1 MSATH
6 ANKRAK
12 PNSTSAAPLFTDI
25 ELSKLVIDTKL
36 QGTEIKF
43 ASIKYDK
50 QRLAFQLVDATGSL
64 RVPFGL
70 DDGTRFSG
78 GKPSMRLELPPSQL
92 AFVEQVEAEVKQA
105 AVENKKAW
113 FDSIKPPPTDEAIL
127 KAFTSRVA
135 LDDKYPAS
143 LKVNVNLGP
152 DSAKKVKVSTTRR
165 LANGKLTQP
174 KEGSPD
180 QVNPACSVIPMLRT
194 AGGVWIRIKA
204 KKGEFEY
211 GLSFEASELLV
222 VEENTRCHAGINL
235 GNLVESEEEEEG
247 SEASEGDF
255 A

>member
-1 MSATH
+1 MSTTH

-43 ASIKYDK
+43 ASIKYEE
-50 QRLAFQLVDATGSL
+50 QRLAFQLVDAKGSL
-64 RVPFGL
+64 GVPFGL

-78 GKPSMRLELPPSQL
+78 GKPSMRLELPQSQL
-92 AFVEQVEAEVKQA
+92 AFMEQVEAKVKQA
-105 AVENKKAW
+105 AVENKKTW
-113 FDSIKPPPTDEAIL
+113 FGSINPLPTDNTIL
-127 KAFTSRVA
+127 SAFTSRVG
-135 LDDKYPAS
+135 LDDKYPPS
-143 LKVNVNLGP
+143 LKVNVNLNP
-152 DSAKKVKVSTTRR
+152 DSEKRMLVSSTRR
-165 LANGKLTQP
+165 LPNGKLAKPQ
-174 KEGSPD
+174 EGSPD
-180 QVNPACSVIPMLRT
+180 QVNPACTVIPILRT
-194 AGGVWIRIKA
+194 AGGVWIRVKA